1 MSVSPDTIIIITPKP
16 GTTTALVVQ
25 NTPLLTDAEIA
36 ASLRELA
43 EKLDPSKKE

>member
-16 GTTTALVVQ
+16 GTTALVVQ
-25 NTPLLTDAEIA
+25 NTSLLTDAEIA